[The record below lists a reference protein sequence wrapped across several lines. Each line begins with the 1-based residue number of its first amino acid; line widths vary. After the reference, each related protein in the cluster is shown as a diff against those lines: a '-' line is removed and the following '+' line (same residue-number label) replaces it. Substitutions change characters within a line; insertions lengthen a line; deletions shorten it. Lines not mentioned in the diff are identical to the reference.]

1 MATTSEGH
9 DGRQS
14 GTPTARNILSAVL
27 ILLLVVFV
35 LQNLEEVRIDF
46 LVFTVETSM
55 LVAMLICALL
65 GAAAALLF
73 TRQRTK
79 A

>member
-1 MATTSEGH
+1 MATTTEGR
-9 DGRQS
+9 DDRRAATS
-14 GTPTARNILSAVL
+14 TVRNLLSAVL

-35 LQNLEEVRIDF
+35 LLNLEKVSIDF
-46 LVFTVETSM
+46 LIFTVETSM

-73 TRQRTK
+73 TRRGLRQ
-79 A
+79 